1 MSGAVPFKPAPPGA
15 KVALVVDD
23 DPTICTLVATT
34 LSKNFAVYVADSA
47 QRAMQ
52 LLLEIP
58 TPSVVVCDVA
68 MPAVDG
74 IQFVKSMRAIPKL
87 ASTPVIFLTAKT
99 MAMDVIAGINAGARF
114 YLTKPFNPA
123 QLLEKVLKVTAAK

>member
-1 MSGAVPFKPAPPGA
+1 M
-15 KVALVVDD
+15 ALVVND

-34 LSKNFAVYVADSA
+34 LSRSFAVYVADSA

-58 TPSVVVCDVA
+58 TPNIVICDVA

-74 IQFVKSMRAIPKL
+74 LQFVKSMRAIPKL
-87 ASTPVIFLTAKT
+87 AATPVIFLTAKT
-99 MAMDVIAGINAGARF
+99 MAMNMIAGINAGARF
-114 YLTKPFNPA
+114 YLTKPFNPT
-123 QLLEKVLKVTAAK
+123 QLMEKVMKVTGK

>member
-34 LSKNFAVYVADSA
+34 LSRNFAVYVADSA

-58 TPSVVVCDVA
+58 TPNIVICDVA

-74 IQFVKSMRAIPKL
+74 LQFVKSMRAIPKL
-87 ASTPVIFLTAKT
+87 AATPVIFLTAKT

-114 YLTKPFNPA
+114 YLTKPFNPT
-123 QLLEKVLKVTAAK
+123 QLMEKVMKVTGK